1 MYFFDIW
8 DYATATIGCFDADLK
23 VDKGGGGINHCGRGM
38 YSSSFQDMVATGVAT
53 RDAHMFHVYNWFTA
67 TTVNI
72 GNSTNTLA
80 RNIYYNQLLPNW
92 LQYNI
97 DWRKYVNQVSFTEKI
112 WRSKCIDNKL
122 ALSFTCTSYK
132 DAWSSFAKPGSLL
145 GSSTTYYGSAEVP
158 FTGATTYSSF
168 SADPSTNIKTTV
180 NFTIVHPQYN
190 DWNDSYYYNQN
201 NSLRKY
207 IGSLKALM
215 KAIDN
220 DTFEEYTI

>member
-1 MYFFDIW
+1 MYFFDIE
-8 DYATATIGCFDADLK
+8 DYAGATRECFNADVK
-23 VDKGGGGINHCGRGM
+23 GGYGGGGINYCGRGM
-38 YSSSFQDMVATGVAT
+38 YGSDFADLLSTARET
-53 RDAHMFHVYNWFTA
+53 RNAHMFAVHQWFTA

-80 RNIYYNQLLPNW
+80 RDIYYKQLLPNW

-97 DWRKYVNQVSFTEKI
+97 DWRKYVNQAYFTEKK

-122 ALSFTCTSYK
+122 AGGFTCTSYK
-132 DAWSSFAKPGSLL
+132 DAWSSYATSGSLY
-145 GSSTTYYGSAEVP
+145 TYEEGGPY
-158 FTGATTYSSF
+158 TGATTYSCF
-168 SADPSTNIKTTV
+168 SANPSTNIGTSV

-207 IGSLKALM
+207 MGSLKALM

>member
-1 MYFFDIW
+1 MYFFDIE
-8 DYATATIGCFDADLK
+8 DYAGTTINQFNADLK
-23 VDKGGGGINHCGRGM
+23 GGSGGGGINYCGRPQHFTAYG
-38 YSSSFQDMVATGVAT
+38 DMASTANATA
-53 RDAHMFHVYNWFTA
+53 DAHINYVHRWFTA

-92 LQYNI
+92 LQYRI
-97 DWRKYVNQVSFTEKI
+97 DWVKYANQSCFTEKV
-112 WRSKCIDNKL
+112 WESRCVDNKTEGN
-122 ALSFTCTSYK
+122 FTCTSYK
-132 DAWSSFAKPGSLL
+132 DAWSSYATDGSLIT
-145 GSSTTYYGSAEVP
+145 SQSESPY
-158 FTGATTYSSF
+158 TGATTYSCF
-168 SADPSTNIKTTV
+168 SANPSTNINTSV

-207 IGSLKALM
+207 MGSLKALM